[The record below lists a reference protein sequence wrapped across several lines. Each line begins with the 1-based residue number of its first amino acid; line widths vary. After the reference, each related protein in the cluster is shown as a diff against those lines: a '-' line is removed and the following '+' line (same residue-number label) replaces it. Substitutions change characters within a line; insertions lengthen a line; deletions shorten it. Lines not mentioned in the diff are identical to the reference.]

1 VWYILD
7 TSGTVIH
14 QLYAFKIN
22 SSNSGIDAGY
32 YYQYSQSNE
41 TWSSAYAMTGSKL
54 YGTPTSYRTINETS
68 ANEIMKKKEQEMV
81 QAESLRSN
89 SRLTNKD
96 MKAFNI
102 YQKLLQIHNSTEK
115 EPLRKYLRSF
125 RDN

>member
-1 VWYILD
+1 
-7 TSGTVIH
+7 
-14 QLYAFKIN
+14 
-22 SSNSGIDAGY
+22 
-32 YYQYSQSNE
+32 
-41 TWSSAYAMTGSKL
+41 
-54 YGTPTSYRTINETS
+54 
-68 ANEIMKKKEQEMV
+68 MKKKEQEMV